1 MGKDVQKNNEEQE
14 NTKIQ
19 SYKKLLNFYKII
31 FEPSFKDI
39 SKSNSTLL
47 YECFLNMFKNRN
59 DISNKDITFEK
70 ITLDEKHIFASIC
83 RTSDL
88 DVLTEIRNSNGIEIE
103 DTSDFVLESYTY
115 FYIDFKQMG
124 VSVIKTQKIPS
135 PDGYIKSL
143 ICNNS
148 FINLSLE
155 PFKKSDAEIK
165 EMIVNKISLSF
176 YDNSQDFIELKHIS
190 SEDCEISDFK
200 LEANLKKVKK
210 NFVTNLI
217 DKYKDNKQIK
227 KLSVSS
233 DTEEVDLIKS
243 IFTKQVSIEL
253 TKDYKKDFSKI
264 EETLKNEL
272 FKIINT

>member
-1 MGKDVQKNNEEQE
+1 MEEVKKKE
-14 NTKIQ
+14 EKKIKVQ
-19 SYKKLLNFYKII
+19 SYKKLLNFYRII
-31 FEPSFKDI
+31 FEPSFKDMNKTNNTI
-39 SKSNSTLL
+39 L
-47 YECFLNMFKNRN
+47 YDCFFNMFKNK
-59 DISNKDITFEK
+59 DIVSNEGITFEK
-70 ITLDEKHIFASIC
+70 ITLDDNHIFASIC

-88 DVLTEIRNSNGIEIE
+88 DVLTEIKNSKGTEIE
-103 DTSDFVLESYTY
+103 DTSDFILESYTY
-115 FYIDFKQMG
+115 FYINFKEMG

-143 ICNNS
+143 ISSNS

-155 PFKKSDAEIK
+155 PFKKSDNEIK
-165 EMIVNKISLSF
+165 EMLINKISLSF
-176 YDNSQDFIELKHIS
+176 YDNSQDFIELKHID

-200 LEANLKKVKK
+200 FEAKLKKVKK
-210 NFVTNLI
+210 NFVSNLI
-217 DKYKDNKQIK
+217 NKYKNSKELK

-272 FKIINT
+272 LKIINA

>member
-1 MGKDVQKNNEEQE
+1 MGENNKDTENEL
-14 NTKIQ
+14 KVK

-31 FEPSFKDI
+31 FEPSFKDL
-39 SKSNSTLL
+39 SKTNNTIL
-47 YECFLNMFKNRN
+47 YDCFSSMFKNK
-59 DISNKDITFEK
+59 DSVSNEGITFEK
-70 ITLDEKHIFASIC
+70 ITLDNNHIFASIC

-88 DVLTEIRNSNGIEIE
+88 DVLTEIRNSKGTEIE
-103 DTSDFVLESYTY
+103 DTSDFILESYTY
-115 FYIDFKQMG
+115 FYINFEKMG

-135 PDGYIKSL
+135 PDVYIKSL
-143 ICNNS
+143 ISNNS

-155 PFKKSDAEIK
+155 PFKKNDNEIK
-165 EMIVNKISLSF
+165 DMLINRISLSF
-176 YDNSQDFIELKHIS
+176 YDNSQDFIELKHIDN
-190 SEDCEISDFK
+190 EDCEISEFK
-200 LEANLKKVKK
+200 FEAKLKKVKK
-210 NFVTNLI
+210 NFVSNLM
-217 DKYKDNKQIK
+217 DKYKNSKKVK

-272 FKIINT
+272 LKIINA

>member
-1 MGKDVQKNNEEQE
+1 MGENNKDTENEL
-14 NTKIQ
+14 KVK

-31 FEPSFKDI
+31 FEPSFKDL
-39 SKSNSTLL
+39 SKTNNTIL
-47 YECFLNMFKNRN
+47 YDCFSSMFKNK
-59 DISNKDITFEK
+59 DSVSNEGITFEK
-70 ITLDEKHIFASIC
+70 ITLDNNHIFASIC

-88 DVLTEIRNSNGIEIE
+88 DVLTEIRNSKGTEIE
-103 DTSDFVLESYTY
+103 DTSDFILESYTY
-115 FYIDFKQMG
+115 FYINFEKMG

-143 ICNNS
+143 ISNNS

-155 PFKKSDAEIK
+155 PFKKNDNEIK
-165 EMIVNKISLSF
+165 DMLVNRISLSF
-176 YDNSQDFIELKHIS
+176 YDNSQDFIELKYIDN
-190 SEDCEISDFK
+190 EDCEISEFK
-200 LEANLKKVKK
+200 FEAKLKKVKK
-210 NFVTNLI
+210 NFVSNLMN
-217 DKYKDNKQIK
+217 KYKNSKEVK

-272 FKIINT
+272 LKIINA

>member
-1 MGKDVQKNNEEQE
+1 MGENNKDTENEL
-14 NTKIQ
+14 KVK
-19 SYKKLLNFYKII
+19 SYTKLLNFYRII
-31 FEPSFKDI
+31 FEPSFKDL
-39 SKSNSTLL
+39 SKTNNAIL
-47 YECFLNMFKNRN
+47 YDCFSSMFKNK
-59 DISNKDITFEK
+59 DSVSNEGITFEK
-70 ITLDEKHIFASIC
+70 ITLDTNHIFASIC

-88 DVLTEIRNSNGIEIE
+88 DVLTEIRNSKGTEIE
-103 DTSDFVLESYTY
+103 DTSDFILESYTY
-115 FYIDFKQMG
+115 FYIDFKEMG

-143 ICNNS
+143 ISNNS

-155 PFKKSDAEIK
+155 PFKKSDNEIK
-165 EMIVNKISLSF
+165 EMLINKISLSF
-176 YDNSQDFIELKHIS
+176 YDNSQDFIELKHID
-190 SEDCEISDFK
+190 SEDCEISEFK
-200 LEANLKKVKK
+200 FEAKLKKVKK
-210 NFVTNLI
+210 NFVSNLMN
-217 DKYKDNKQIK
+217 KYKNSKEVK

-272 FKIINT
+272 LKIINA